1 MRSGSM
7 TAIALLLLVGCQ
19 DKKSDTPSPGGST
32 AADVSSKP
40 PTTGTPQEPVTLL
53 GPLAG
58 QIKGKPF
65 IPDAVILEGNTLS
78 FKLGKDFFPDMEIK
92 FDLPEKDKGKLE
104 GKEWKFGGKEFG
116 DPRLHVSAKEPGG
129 VPSTEPTWPNEYSMT
144 LKITKQ
150 TAKSV
155 EGTIDLRVNKPANTQ
170 LAGKFTATVRK
181 TLEDPLDA
189 DDAPYVQGK
198 IAFVGPWKQEKLAV
212 GFVGKGTDGKHHS
225 NMAGSTISAEF
236 TGGGAT
242 SLTFAPQL
250 TSLSNTK
257 AGLMY
262 RHTKLAPGEYVVY
275 VRRGDGLAAWKK
287 VTVKERDQLTEDLTI
302 DPAKLGDVVVTLP
315 DEETKD
321 EFEWQVALIPAAAV
335 SPDLNWGYG
344 FAGAEA
350 KKGQKTIT
358 VKGVLAGKYK
368 VVRGKS
374 EGEVEVVA
382 GKSTDVTLV
391 RVEPKKN
398 KS

>member
-1 MRSGSM
+1 M
-7 TAIALLLLVGCQ
+7 TAIALLMLVGCQ
-19 DKKSDTPSPGGST
+19 DKKSDTPAPGAGT
-32 AADVSSKP
+32 AGDISKP
-40 PTTGTPQEPVTLL
+40 PTADLGPEPVVVM
-53 GPLAG
+53 GPVAG

-65 IPDAVILEGNTLS
+65 IPDSVTLEGNTLA
-78 FKLGKDFFPDMEIK
+78 FKRGKDFFPDMEIK
-92 FDLPEKDKGKLE
+92 FDLPAKDKGKLE
-104 GKEWKFGGKEFG
+104 GKEWKLGGKESG
-116 DPRLHVSAKEPGG
+116 DPMVLVSVNEPNG
-129 VPSTEPTWPNEYSMT
+129 PFNTEPTWPNEYTMV

-150 TAKSV
+150 TPKTV
-155 EGTIDLRVNKPANTQ
+155 EGTIELQVKKPANTQ
-170 LAGKFTATVRK
+170 MAGKFTATVRK

-198 IAFVGPWKQEKLAV
+198 IAFVGPWKQEKLAA
-212 GFVGKGTDGKHHS
+212 GFVGKGADGKHYS
-225 NMAGSTISAEF
+225 NMAGSSISADNP
-236 TGGGAT
+236 GGGAT

-257 AGLMY
+257 AGLIY
-262 RHTKLAPGEYVVY
+262 RHTKLAPGEYVFY

-287 VTVKERDQLTEDLTI
+287 VAVKQGDQLSEDLTI
-302 DPAKLGDVVVTLP
+302 DPAKLGDLVVTLP
-315 DEETKD
+315 DEEAND

-344 FAGAEA
+344 FSGAEA

-358 VKGVLAGKYK
+358 VKGVLAGRYK

-382 GKSTDVTLV
+382 GKSTAVTLV
-391 RVEPKKN
+391 RVDPKKN